1 MQLNSP
7 LFKSTVFKSTLSPK
21 KALHSQTICS
31 QYLRKKVTLF
41 TAIRNIKRHILSMA
55 LPTIRGLALATSCVL
70 AGLLFFSNTSQ
81 AAEKDAQQKQQKQVA
96 MPVDLIEL
104 LGELGDNEADLDAAM
119 SSLNS
124 TQAAKQLPQS
134 KPPTKPIATENSNK
148 GAKK

>member
-41 TAIRNIKRHILSMA
+41 TAIRNTKRHILSMA

-81 AAEKDAQQKQQKQVA
+81 ATEKDDQQKQVA

-104 LGELGDNEADLDAAM
+104 LGELGDDEADLDAAM
-119 SSLNS
+119 SC
-124 TQAAKQLPQS
+124 TKQHPSRQ
-134 KPPTKPIATENSNK
+134 TIATKQTANQAHSHRK
-148 GAKK
+148 LQ

>member
-1 MQLNSP
+1 MPLNSTI
-7 LFKSTVFKSTLSPK
+7 SSRE
-21 KALHSQTICS
+21 ALPSQAICS
-31 QYLRKKVTLF
+31 QYLHSKVTLF
-41 TAIRNIKRHILSMA
+41 TAIRNTKRRIFSTA
-55 LPTIRGLALATSCVL
+55 LAVTHGLALLTSCVV

>member
-1 MQLNSP
+1 MQPNSII
-7 LFKSTVFKSTLSPK
+7 SPK
-21 KALHSQTICS
+21 QALHSQTICS

-41 TAIRNIKRHILSMA
+41 TAIRNTKRHILIID
-55 LPTIRGLALATSCVL
+55 LPAIRGLVLATSCVL

-81 AAEKDAQQKQQKQVA
+81 ATEKDAQQKQQKQVA